1 MKKTYQFDVPAYYY
15 YEIEAGSEAEARS
28 ILLEKGGIEIEGE
41 LCLES
46 ENYKEAQ
53 LVGILDPVMLNPI
66 KKWIKK
72 K

>member
-1 MKKTYQFDVPAYYY
+1 MKYQFEVPALFS

-66 KKWIKK
+66 KK
-72 K
+72 

>member
-28 ILLEKGGIEIEGE
+28 NLLEKGGIEIEGE

-53 LVGILDPVMLNPI
+53 IVGILEFTVFQLVPSE
-66 KKWIKK
+66 
-72 K
+72 